1 MDDDLSILINGL
13 IVLFL
18 ILVNGF
24 FMASS
29 YALVKVRES
38 RLNELVLSGSKR
50 AGIAQNI
57 TSRIESYLLTCQLGM
72 ALSVLALGWVGGVF
86 IAPWLEPLMLHLALP
101 EFWIQPVS
109 IALVFAII
117 TFFHVVFGVLAPQ
130 SVALH
135 NAEGVTLWLSGP
147 LYLLHKLMYPAT
159 WLLSAAANKF
169 VSLLGIQADQLNDS
183 GHTEEEIR
191 ILMKESQQNGHIDE
205 DELTLVENV
214 FNFSERVAREIMV
227 PRTMFICLYANA
239 SFVENLEIIKKERHS
254 RYPIADGDK
263 DHIIGWV
270 HASDL
275 YNEALSKGPDKVD
288 SRDIASFIRPM
299 SVVPESM
306 EISQVLRTMQQ
317 ERIQMVSVVDEY
329 GGTSGLI
336 TMEDIIEEIVG
347 DIQDEIR
354 EERAEVEVLQDRTSV
369 DARMLLQ
376 EVNDL
381 FRVEIED
388 EEVDTIGGWIYSQ
401 LDETPSVGQQ
411 VVWGDLE
418 FKITEVEHLRI
429 ERVEV
434 NQLPWK
440 DVQVNNIHNMEE
452 VEHQKAVS

>member
-1 MDDDLSILINGL
+1 MDDDLSILISGL
-13 IVLFL
+13 LVLFL
-18 ILVNGF
+18 VLVNGF

-38 RLNELVLSGSKR
+38 RLNDLVLSGSKR
-50 AGIAQNI
+50 GAIAQHI

-72 ALSVLALGWVGGVF
+72 ALAALALGWVGGVA
-86 IAPWLEPLMLHLALP
+86 IAPWLTPLIQQFAIP
-101 EFWIQPVS
+101 EFWIEPIS
-109 IALVFAII
+109 IVIAFAII
-117 TFFHVVFGVLAPQ
+117 TFLHVVVGVLAPQ
-130 SVALH
+130 SIALH
-135 NAEGVTLWLSGP
+135 NAEGASLWLSGP
-147 LYLLHKLMYPAT
+147 LFLFHKLMYPAT
-159 WLLSAAANKF
+159 WLLNAAAHKWT
-169 VSLLGIQADQLNDS
+169 SLMGIRLDHNNDS

-205 DELTLVENV
+205 DELALVENV

-239 SFVENLEIIKKERHS
+239 TFVENLEIVKKERHS
-254 RYPIADGDK
+254 RYPVADGDK

-270 HASDL
+270 HASDV
-275 YNEALSKGPDKVD
+275 YNEALSKGPDGVD
-288 SRDIASFIRPM
+288 YQDIVSFIRPM

-306 EISQVLRTMQQ
+306 EISQVLKTMQQ
-317 ERIQMVSVVDEY
+317 ERIQMVAVVDEY

-336 TMEDIIEEIVG
+336 TLEDIIEEIVG

-354 EERAEVEVLQDRTSV
+354 EERAEVEVLRDRTSV

-411 VVWGDLE
+411 VIWRDME

-440 DVQVNNIHNMEE
+440 DEQVNIHNIEDA
-452 VEHQKAVS
+452 EHHKAVS

>member
-1 MDDDLSILINGL
+1 MDDDLSILTIG
-13 IVLFL
+13 IFVLFL
-18 ILVNGF
+18 VLVNGF

-29 YALVKVRES
+29 YALVRVRKS
-38 RLNELVLSGSKR
+38 RLDELVLLGSKR
-50 AGIAQNI
+50 ASIAKHI
-57 TSRIESYLLTCQLGM
+57 ASRIESYLLTCQLGM
-72 ALSVLALGWVGGVF
+72 VLSALALGWVSGVA
-86 IAPWLEPLMLHLALP
+86 ITPWLSPYIQQLGLP
-101 EFWIQPVS
+101 EFWIEPASIAIVS
-109 IALVFAII
+109 IVIVFL
-117 TFFHVVFGVLAPQ
+117 HVVIGVLAPQ
-130 SVALH
+130 SIALH
-135 NAEGVTLWLSGP
+135 NAERASLWLSGP
-147 LYLLHKLMYPAT
+147 LYLFHKLMYPAN
-159 WLLSAAANKF
+159 WLLNMTAKK
-169 VSLLGIQADQLNDS
+169 LLAFMGIRLEQNNDS

-227 PRTMFICLYANA
+227 PRTMFICLYANL
-239 SFVENLEIIKKERHS
+239 SFEENLEIVKKERHS
-254 RYPIADGDK
+254 RYPVADGDK

-270 HASDL
+270 HASDV
-275 YNEALSKGPDKVD
+275 YNAALTRTPEDKENH
-288 SRDIASFIRPM
+288 IHSFIRSM

-306 EISQVLRTMQQ
+306 EISQVLKTMQQ

-336 TMEDIIEEIVG
+336 TLEDIIEEIVG

-354 EERAEVEVLQDRTSV
+354 DERAEVEVLQDRTSV

-381 FRVEIED
+381 FGVEIED

-411 VVWGDLE
+411 VIWGDLK

-429 ERVEV
+429 ERVEI
-434 NQLPWK
+434 NQLPWR
-440 DVQVNNIHNMEE
+440 DEQMNIHNLEDAE
-452 VEHQKAVS
+452 QQQKAVS